1 LHSLRT
7 SLRTTLNSA
16 NDATRHE
23 RGAHCA
29 CARPWKKAEKVSE
42 SVRNVTC
49 ADTSA
54 IITRRPRWS
63 FGIAYMP
70 ICHDHN
76 LARPVPRQLPFGIRV
91 KLRSTDPFKNLV
103 GGEWTKEH
111 WFATRE
117 ERDRAM
123 KEMSGR
129 YVYFRPGDQPTL
141 EYEKVD
147 R

>member
-1 LHSLRT
+1 
-7 SLRTTLNSA
+7 
-16 NDATRHE
+16 
-23 RGAHCA
+23 
-29 CARPWKKAEKVSE
+29 
-42 SVRNVTC
+42 
-49 ADTSA
+49 
-54 IITRRPRWS
+54 
-63 FGIAYMP
+63 MP

-76 LARPVPRQLPFGIRV
+76 LARSQPKQLPFGIRL

-103 GGEWTKEH
+103 GSDWTKEH

-141 EYEKVD
+141 EYEKID